1 MDNSYSPNLAEE
13 KNHTENMP
21 EQLEIKPKKKSWFK
35 RRKKLIIFSII
46 GILVIGGI
54 AGAVIGSKK
63 TPEYTTMLVER
74 GTLKQ
79 SVDATGKI
87 ESAETIDLNFKTTGR
102 LKNIYIKAG
111 DNVTAEQK
119 LAELEAGALSSK
131 VADAQARVN
140 QAQADYDETLAGASA
155 EDVIV
160 SENTVE
166 QKNQTLLAEK
176 NSLNNLKL
184 KRDTE
189 LQNLKETAITILN
202 NEVLTAEGAMEE
214 INNTLNDPD
223 AQATLSVT
231 NTGALTIAET
241 NQITADNSVIDSKSN
256 INLIS
261 IYSSDNDILDALDDL
276 KNTLNLVATNLS
288 NTLDVLSA
296 TITNTD
302 LTEAE
307 LDALKTSIKAK
318 QTSTNTAK
326 TSIQTAKANWTN
338 KIRTYEDSI
347 TAAEDDVKSA
357 QAALDTSVA
366 QLNLKKSPPRQFEID
381 ASKAK
386 VDQAR
391 AALSLALANL
401 NDTIITAP
409 VDGTITKKNYNIGEQ
424 SSLATPVLEMIGE
437 SSFQIEV
444 DIPESDIAKLQVGQ
458 ETEITLDAYTDE
470 QIFPGTITFIDPA
483 ETIISE
489 VVYYKVK
496 VDFRKNNIVIKS
508 GMTANVVIYTD
519 QKDNVLFVPA
529 RAVRSQNGNKY
540 VEIITSRQGKKVETE
555 ERTITTGMRG
565 DEGIEIISGLRQGD
579 EVVTFVKE

>member
-1 MDNSYSPNLAEE
+1 MDNLNLAEQN
-13 KNHTENMP
+13 NHAENAP
-21 EQLEIKPKKKSWFK
+21 EQLEIRPKKKGWFK
-35 RRKKLIIFSII
+35 RKKKLIIFIII
-46 GILVIGGI
+46 GVVIIGGI
-54 AGAVIGSKK
+54 AAVIQSGKK
-63 TPEYTTMLVER
+63 APEYTTIVVER

-102 LKNIYIKAG
+102 LKNVYIKAG
-111 DNVTAEQK
+111 DNVTAGQK

-131 VADAQARVN
+131 VSDAQAKVN

-189 LQNLKETAITILN
+189 LQNLKETAITTLN

-214 INNTLNDPD
+214 IDNVLNDPD

-231 NTGALTIAET
+231 NTSALIMAET
-241 NQITADNSVIDSKSN
+241 NQIATDDAVINSKSN

-261 IYSSDNDILDALDDL
+261 IYSPDNDILNALDDL

-302 LTEAE
+302 LTETK
-307 LDALKTSIKAK
+307 LDALKTSIKTK
-318 QTSTNTAK
+318 QTSINTSK
-326 TSIQTAKANWTN
+326 TSVQTAKANWTN
-338 KIRTYEDSI
+338 KIRTYEDLI
-347 TAAEDDVKSA
+347 TAAEDDVKAA

-366 QLNLKKSPPRQFEID
+366 QLNLKKSPPRQFEIN

-401 NDTIITAP
+401 NDAIIIAP
-409 VDGTITKKNYNIGEQ
+409 VDGTVTKKNYNVGEQ
-424 SSLATPVLEMIGE
+424 SSLATPVLEMISE
-437 SSFQIEV
+437 SNFQIEV

-458 ETEITLDAYTDE
+458 ETEITLDAYTDD
-470 QIFPGTITFIDPA
+470 QIFQGIITFIDPA

-496 VDFRKNNIVIKS
+496 VDFIENNIVIKS
-508 GMTANVVIYTD
+508 GMTANVIIYTD
-519 QKDNVLFVPA
+519 QKDNILFVPA

-540 VEIITSRQGKKVETE
+540 VEIITSRQGKKVIAE
-555 ERTITTGMRG
+555 ERTVTTGMRG
-565 DEGIEIISGLRQGD
+565 DDGIEIVSGLRQGD
-579 EVVTFVKE
+579 EIVTFVKE